1 MDLILFI
8 YNKKHEFILLFF
20 EKMFNNLIFF
30 IREMFTKKLE
40 NNLYIYKNTKFNMNY
55 FNTMRINNKV
65 NENIKRIRKEIRDI
79 EK

>member
-1 MDLILFI
+1 
-8 YNKKHEFILLFF
+8 
-20 EKMFNNLIFF
+20 
-30 IREMFTKKLE
+30 
-40 NNLYIYKNTKFNMNY
+40 MNY